1 MIIRQILDGFKELI
15 KGGFVHRDIKP
26 ENCLIHNNIYKM
38 ADFGFATYANKGQM
52 KEQVGTALYMSPQLL

>member
-38 ADFGFATYANKGQM
+38 ADFGFATYANKG
-52 KEQVGTALYMSPQLL
+52 